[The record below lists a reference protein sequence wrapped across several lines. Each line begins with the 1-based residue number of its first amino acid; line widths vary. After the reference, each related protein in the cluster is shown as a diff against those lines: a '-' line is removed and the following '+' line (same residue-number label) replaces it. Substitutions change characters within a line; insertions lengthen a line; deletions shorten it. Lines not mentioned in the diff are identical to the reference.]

1 MVLGEVVSLV
11 SGSRFPEDVELF
23 IANAMTNPIEAHVN
37 GLRVF
42 QLNRVIGDAC
52 GSAIVGLQGHG
63 RLGMAQFLQGS
74 PDWACL
80 FGMEE
85 KCFKF
90 GFSRT
95 GHDRTQD
102 VAQYVNG
109 PVGRRRWV
117 NKVRR

>member
-11 SGSRFPEDVELF
+11 SGSRLPEDVELF
-23 IANAMTNPIEAHVN
+23 LANTITNPIEAHVN

-42 QLNRVIGDAC
+42 HLDRVIGDA
-52 GSAIVGLQGHG
+52 GSSAIVGLQGRG

-74 PDWACL
+74 PDRACL
-80 FGMEE
+80 FGIEE
-85 KCFKF
+85 KCTKF

-117 NKVRR
+117 KVRR